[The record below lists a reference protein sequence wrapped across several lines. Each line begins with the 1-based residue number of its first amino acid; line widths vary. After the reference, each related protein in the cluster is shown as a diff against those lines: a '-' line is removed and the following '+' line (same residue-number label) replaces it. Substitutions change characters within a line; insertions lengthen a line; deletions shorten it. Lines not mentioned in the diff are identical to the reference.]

1 MAHKIATRTQI
12 SLLLYT
18 TINLA
23 SFTAGVYLVML
34 WPTFNAHAGFW
45 ITVVMTASVIVA
57 APIAWALAAHVP
69 AKWRRKLVAEPSPLT
84 HAPGE
89 PI

>member
-1 MAHKIATRTQI
+1 MARNIGTRTQI

-34 WPTFNAHAGFW
+34 WPELTDNAGFW
-45 ITVVMTASVIVA
+45 IAAVVAVSLVLTAPVC
-57 APIAWALAAHVP
+57 WCLAKCLP
-69 AKWRRKLVAEPSPLT
+69 DKWRDKVVAKPSPLSD
-84 HAPGE
+84 APSRSF
-89 PI
+89 

>member
-1 MAHKIATRTQI
+1 MAPTIGRRTQI

-34 WPTFNAHAGFW
+34 WPRLTENAGFW
-45 ITVVMTASVIVA
+45 IAAVVAVSLVLAAPLSWCLAKCLPDKWQKKIVA
-57 APIAWALAAHVP
+57 E
-69 AKWRRKLVAEPSPLT
+69 RSPLAD
-84 HAPGE
+84 AP
-89 PI
+89 PRSF

>member
-1 MAHKIATRTQI
+1 MAQKIATRTQI

-34 WPTFNAHAGFW
+34 WPTLNNHAGFW
-45 ITVVMTASVIVA
+45 ITVVVAASLIVA
-57 APIAWALAAHVP
+57 APIAWALAARVP
-69 AKWRRKLVAEPSPLT
+69 AKWQKKMVAEPSPLAG
-84 HAPGE
+84 APGE